1 MANMLV
7 VYYSSWG
14 HVEQMAYAQAEGVA
28 KVEGMKVVVKR
39 VAELVPPDIARQF
52 NFKLDQPAPVADPGE
67 LGDYDGILFGTPTRF
82 GNMCAQMRNFLDQ
95 TGPLW
100 AKNALLGKVAKRL
113 HLHSEPA
120 WRAGNYDYVLP
131 HDATA
136 SRDDHRGPA
145 VHGAWHHDPEG
156 GDRRYALWREQH
168 YRSRRGV
175 ADADRTRARDVPVP
189 GRTRR
194 VHRARPRRRPRG
206 REAMNPELTGKTQA
220 AGRDEAT
227 PFRFY
232 DNRQKYLAF
241 VNTCNEKSAVAQRA
255 AIELRHVRPTPPALR
270 IFDAGMGD
278 ATVLSRIMR
287 HAHAQVP
294 TVPLMVVA
302 KEISLE
308 DVRLGLEK
316 MPDRFLEHPPTVLV
330 ITNLNYSEA
339 PRLMPRDIHSA
350 AALNWHEVR
359 LKGQTSHDYAA
370 QIEELAT
377 TLAFGWQTK
386 PSPKT
391 GNPVYVR
398 PSVLVVYREDH
409 KFLLDRVIPKPGQ
422 TFESYDLIIASQPWR
437 ARMSA
442 KFKAEKVLAPL
453 SRSLAPNGRLLII
466 QSYGRDPALE
476 IVQKLWPDENPF
488 KVDRRQL
495 LAALKTELGR
505 EASEFNLAA
514 PADDKAIFRYEMHTL
529 PNEIG
534 DRIGT
539 STLFAAW
546 NAAIYVNQIE
556 EERLDEV
563 VTTGAYLDATQS
575 VLQKHGGLWFND
587 ETFVV
592 TRRQK

>member
-1 MANMLV
+1 V
-7 VYYSSWG
+7 T
-14 HVEQMAYAQAEGVA
+14 EA
-28 KVEGMKVVVKR
+28 K
-39 VAELVPPDIARQF
+39 
-52 NFKLDQPAPVADPGE
+52 
-67 LGDYDGILFGTPTRF
+67 
-82 GNMCAQMRNFLDQ
+82 
-95 TGPLW
+95 
-100 AKNALLGKVAKRL
+100 AKR
-113 HLHSEPA
+113 P
-120 WRAGNYDYVLP
+120 
-131 HDATA
+131 
-136 SRDDHRGPA
+136 
-145 VHGAWHHDPEG
+145 
-156 GDRRYALWREQH
+156 
-168 YRSRRGV
+168 
-175 ADADRTRARDVPVP
+175 
-189 GRTRR
+189 
-194 VHRARPRRRPRG
+194 
-206 REAMNPELTGKTQA
+206 QA
-220 AGRDEAT
+220 APGDEST

-255 AIELRHVRPTPPALR
+255 ALELRHVRPIPPALR

-278 ATVLSRIMR
+278 ATVLARILR
-287 HAHAQVP
+287 HAHAQFP
-294 TVPLMVVA
+294 TVPVLAVA

-316 MPDRFLEHPPTVLV
+316 MPDRFLEHPATVLV

-339 PRLMPRDIHSA
+339 PRLMPRDIHAA

-359 LKGQTSHDYAA
+359 LKGQTSNAYSD
-370 QIEELAT
+370 QIEDLAAM
-377 TLAFGWQTK
+377 LAFGWQTK
-386 PSPKT
+386 PSAKT

-422 TFESYDLIIASQPWR
+422 TYESYDLILASQPWR

-453 SRSLAPNGRLLII
+453 SRSLAPNGRLLVI

-476 IVQKLWPDENPF
+476 IIQTLWPDEDPF
-488 KVDRRQL
+488 QVDRRQL
-495 LAALKTELGR
+495 VAALKAELGR
-505 EASEFNLAA
+505 EAGDFNLAV
-514 PADDKAIFRYEMHTL
+514 PADEKSIFRYEMHTL
-529 PNEIG
+529 PTEIG

-563 VTTGAYLDATQS
+563 VNTGAYLDATQD

>member
-1 MANMLV
+1 V
-7 VYYSSWG
+7 SP
-14 HVEQMAYAQAEGVA
+14 EQ
-28 KVEGMKVVVKR
+28 VKR
-39 VAELVPPDIARQF
+39 
-52 NFKLDQPAPVADPGE
+52 
-67 LGDYDGILFGTPTRF
+67 
-82 GNMCAQMRNFLDQ
+82 
-95 TGPLW
+95 
-100 AKNALLGKVAKRL
+100 
-113 HLHSEPA
+113 
-120 WRAGNYDYVLP
+120 P
-131 HDATA
+131 H
-136 SRDDHRGPA
+136 
-145 VHGAWHHDPEG
+145 
-156 GDRRYALWREQH
+156 
-168 YRSRRGV
+168 
-175 ADADRTRARDVPVP
+175 
-189 GRTRR
+189 
-194 VHRARPRRRPRG
+194 
-206 REAMNPELTGKTQA
+206 A
-220 AGRDEAT
+220 AGDEAT

-241 VNTCNEKSAVAQRA
+241 VNTCNEKSAVAHRA
-255 AIELRHVRPTPPALR
+255 AAELKHIRPTPPALR

-278 ATVLSRIMR
+278 ATVLARLMR
-287 HAHAQVP
+287 HAHAQFP

-316 MPDRFLEHPPTVLV
+316 MPDRFLEHPATVLV

-339 PRLMPRDIHSA
+339 PRLMPRDIQAA

-359 LKGQTSHDYAA
+359 LKGQTSDAYAE
-370 QIEELAT
+370 QIEELST

-422 TFESYDLIIASQPWR
+422 TFESYDLIVASQPWR
-437 ARMSA
+437 ARMTA

-453 SRSLAPNGRLLII
+453 SRSLAPNGRLLVI
-466 QSYGRDPALE
+466 QSHGQDPALE
-476 IVQKLWPDENPF
+476 IIQKLWPDENPF
-488 KVDRRQL
+488 QVDRRQL
-495 LAALKTELGR
+495 LASLKAELGR
-505 EASEFNLAA
+505 DASDFALNVPPDE
-514 PADDKAIFRYEMHTL
+514 KSIFRYEMHTL

-556 EERLDEV
+556 EERLDDV
-563 VTTGAYLDATQS
+563 VTTGAYLDATQA

-587 ETFVV
+587 ESFIVS
-592 TRRQK
+592 RRHK

>member
-1 MANMLV
+1 MTT
-7 VYYSSWG
+7 
-14 HVEQMAYAQAEGVA
+14 E
-28 KVEGMKVVVKR
+28 
-39 VAELVPPDIARQF
+39 
-52 NFKLDQPAPVADPGE
+52 
-67 LGDYDGILFGTPTRF
+67 
-82 GNMCAQMRNFLDQ
+82 
-95 TGPLW
+95 
-100 AKNALLGKVAKRL
+100 
-113 HLHSEPA
+113 
-120 WRAGNYDYVLP
+120 RA
-131 HDATA
+131 
-136 SRDDHRGPA
+136 
-145 VHGAWHHDPEG
+145 
-156 GDRRYALWREQH
+156 
-168 YRSRRGV
+168 
-175 ADADRTRARDVPVP
+175 
-189 GRTRR
+189 
-194 VHRARPRRRPRG
+194 ARP
-206 REAMNPELTGKTQA
+206 QA
-220 AGRDEAT
+220 AGEDAT

-241 VNTCNEKSAVAQRA
+241 VNTCNEKSAVAHRA
-255 AIELRHVRPTPPALR
+255 AAELKHIRPTPPALR
-270 IFDAGMGD
+270 VFDAGMGD
-278 ATVLSRIMR
+278 ATVLARIMR
-287 HAHAQVP
+287 HAHAQFP

-316 MPDRFLEHPPTVLV
+316 MPDRFMEHPATVLV

-339 PRLMPRDIHSA
+339 PRLMPRDIQAA

-359 LKGQTSHDYAA
+359 LKGQTSDAYAE

-386 PSPKT
+386 PSPKS

-422 TFESYDLIIASQPWR
+422 TFESYDLILASQPWR

-453 SRSLAPNGRLLII
+453 SRSLAPNGRLLVI
-466 QSYGRDPALE
+466 QSHGHDPALE
-476 IVQKLWPDENPF
+476 IIQKLWPDENPF
-488 KVDRRQL
+488 QVDRRPL
-495 LAALKTELGR
+495 LAARKGELGR
-505 EASEFNLAA
+505 DAGDFSLAV
-514 PADDKAIFRYEMHTL
+514 PSDDKSIFRYEMHTL

-563 VTTGAYLDATQS
+563 VTTGAYLDATQE